1 MAEKTKDDIITELI
15 DVEWFDTYSTRGLT
29 YGEIR
34 DLDYQA
40 QELERISYE
49 QMAYEE
55 MLADCR

>member
-15 DVEWFDTYSTRGLT
+15 DVEWFDTYSIGGLT

-34 DLDYQA
+34 DLDNQA

-55 MLADCR
+55 MLGDCR